1 MGTPSPLDRSAAHAA
16 LLEYVPAF
24 GKTDLDG
31 TSAMISAF
39 LADFYASPSK
49 NMGDFAKRWSP
60 DRPQPLAV
68 QRRRAETRSALASI
82 LGPSVPVTEEMVT
95 AFILEADI
103 EHELESRVS

>member
-1 MGTPSPLDRSAAHAA
+1 MGDRNPLDRSAAHAA

-24 GKTDLDG
+24 GKTDLNG
-31 TSAMISAF
+31 SSAMISVF
-39 LADFYASPSK
+39 LADFYASPST

-68 QRRRAETRSALASI
+68 QHRRAEARAALRKHFGDLVS
-82 LGPSVPVTEEMVT
+82 EEMVT
-95 AFILEADI
+95 AFILEADA